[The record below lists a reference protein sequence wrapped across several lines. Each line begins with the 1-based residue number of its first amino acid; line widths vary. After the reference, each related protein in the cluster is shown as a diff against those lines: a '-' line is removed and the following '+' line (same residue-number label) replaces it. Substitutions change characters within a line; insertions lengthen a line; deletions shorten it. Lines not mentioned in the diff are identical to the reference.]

1 MKKKSLILCLLLLLS
16 ACASKTYVTHSSEYL
31 CGMQLVSVEY
41 INDGGVVVDVNGNQM
56 YLNKCLGGCA
66 NSYQDITG
74 NTQFWKKG
82 NKAYLKVGTL
92 TYPTCGNLF

>member
-1 MKKKSLILCLLLLLS
+1 MKKGCLVLLAMALS
-16 ACASKTYVTHSSEYL
+16 ACVSDAYLTHSSEYL
-31 CGMQLVSVEY
+31 CGTQLVSVGY
-41 INDGGVVVDVNGNQM
+41 ISDGGIVVDVNGNQM
-56 YLNKCLGGCA
+56 YLNKCLGGCG

-92 TYPTCGNLF
+92 TYPTCSNLF